1 MDRPRLKRKFK
12 HGKKSGEIPEDA
24 LSSVGTES
32 SVACSNKNEKSWGAT
47 LTRQAEKIRPIF
59 SSSVVPFE
67 KAISA
72 RSDTRLH
79 HCRGQFQLRGKATR
93 FPVRSFHRSVRK
105 DGGEGRREGKGSTR
119 SISPPF
125 NAPRGERLLHLNFQF
140 SARDSTNLT
149 SRSVEERERERFI
162 FSRVTMIFSRLR

>member
-32 SVACSNKNEKSWGAT
+32 SVACSNKNEKGWGAT

-125 NAPRGERLLHLNFQF
+125 NAPRGE
-140 SARDSTNLT
+140 SVSST
-149 SRSVEERERERFI
+149 
-162 FSRVTMIFSRLR
+162 